1 MRVKG
6 IERVALEV
14 KDIDESVLLFSKLLG
29 TRFQRQDLKIGSSSI
44 KLAFSSLGI
53 ELIQEQDSEFDS
65 LRSFH
70 IRVEDMSEV
79 PSAVSEVGGEVLS
92 KFRVGAMEHMVTKI
106 GSFRI
111 VFVCYSGDDSL
122 EALARSENN

>member
-14 KDIDESVLLFSKLLG
+14 KDMDESVELFSKLLG
-29 TRFQRQDLKIGSSSI
+29 TRFQRKDLKIGSSSV

-53 ELIQEQDSEFDS
+53 ELIQEQDSEYDK

-70 IRVEDMSEV
+70 LRVEDINEV
-79 PSAVSEVGGEVLS
+79 PAAVSEMGGEVLS
-92 KFRVGAMEHMVTKI
+92 RFRVGAMEHMVTRI

-111 VFVCYSGDDSL
+111 VFVSYSGDDSL
-122 EALARSENN
+122 DALTRSEND